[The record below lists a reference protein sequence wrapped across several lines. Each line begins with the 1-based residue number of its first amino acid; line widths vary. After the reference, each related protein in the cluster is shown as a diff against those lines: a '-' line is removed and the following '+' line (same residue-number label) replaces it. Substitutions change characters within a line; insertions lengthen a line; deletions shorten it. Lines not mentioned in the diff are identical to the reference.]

1 VSVLFTRGLA
11 GLPTSVDT
19 FLAARPERNVAA
31 SLLTQARAGT
41 LSDAELQ
48 FAYEVATGGEVRSFA
63 MRTPPWP
70 LLITELDSVQAQEL
84 VDLWLP
90 GDPGLPG
97 VSGVPESAWAVAR
110 AWERRTGGRA
120 SSRMRDAMHE
130 LHEVTEPPRPAAGHL
145 RRAGEEDRRLLIA
158 WERSFVADAGVISA
172 AAAEA
177 ERTVARRL
185 SSGLQYIWQDG
196 GAAVS
201 TLAVSPLVAGTVRI
215 GPVYTPPEH
224 RCRGYASAAVAAV
237 SRNALADGAERC
249 MLFTDLANPT
259 SNKIYAAVGYRRFA
273 AWEELEFLAP

>member
-1 VSVLFTRGLA
+1 VSVLVTRGLA
-11 GLPTSVDT
+11 RLPTSVDA
-19 FLAARPERNVAA
+19 FLAERPERNVAA
-31 SLLTQARAGT
+31 SLLMQARAGA
-41 LSDAELQ
+41 LSDTELH
-48 FAYEVATGGEVRSFA
+48 FAYEVAADGRVRFFA

-70 LLITELDSVQAQEL
+70 LLITELDDAQAQEL
-84 VDLWLP
+84 IDLWHSE
-90 GDPGLPG
+90 DPAVPG
-97 VSGVPESAWAVAR
+97 VSGVPDSAWAVAR

-120 SSRMRDAMHE
+120 RSRMRDAMHG
-130 LHEVTEPPRPAAGHL
+130 LVEVTEPPRPAAGHL
-145 RRAGEEDRRLLIA
+145 RRADEEDRRLLIT
-158 WERSFVADAGVISA
+158 WERAFVADAAVIPA

-196 GAAVS
+196 DAAVS
-201 TLAVSPLVAGTVRI
+201 TLAVSPVVAGAVRI

-249 MLFTDLANPT
+249 LLFTDLANPT

-273 AWEELEFLAP
+273 AWEELDFLAP